1 MDSSDKQNWQ
11 RRLEEL
17 EVEIDREAASNS
29 QEQEEPVKPHVE
41 IANNNS
47 SVLDWL
53 NAARDWFNGLA
64 PIGQVAVGIVGIMV
78 GFSLL
83 GALIKVVSSVISIAI
98 VGGLVY
104 IAYKYLFAESSSK
117 T

>member
-17 EVEIDREAASNS
+17 EVEIDQNAASNTK
-29 QEQEEPVKPHVE
+29 EQTETVKPHVE
-41 IANNNS
+41 IANNS
-47 SVLDWL
+47 SVSSWL
-53 NAARDWFNGLA
+53 NSARDWFNGLA
-64 PIGQVAVGIVGIMV
+64 PIGQVAVGILGVMI

-98 VGGLVY
+98 VGGLIY
-104 IAYKYLFAESSSK
+104 LGYKYLFAESSK